1 METLATVFGLNADDL
16 VKVIGAIG
24 AAGAVVIGSYAK
36 VVLARS
42 RGARKRSFQKIR
54 RLEDFAEELAKSEP
68 DRVKL
73 SLISMAIKHDQRD
86 AADKRDAEDDH

>member
-1 METLATVFGLNADDL
+1 VFGLNADDL

-54 RLEDFAEELAKSEP
+54 RLEDFADELAKAEP
-68 DRVKL
+68 NRVYL
-73 SLISMAIKHDQRD
+73 ANLAIAMKNDQRE
-86 AADKRDAEDDH
+86 AADRRDAEDDH